1 MLDDNPDVYAYW
13 WQCVMPYMKN
23 EQILSCPSE
32 TTRRVYSGGQS
43 DPRHDIDYTWNT
55 FLNTDPLAD
64 IKYPSACVNVVE
76 GTNNYAR
83 LYCPGCFPSSTNNY
97 VWAQTRHNGTSNVLF
112 VDGHVKNQQQTYGA
126 RTPGSIDFHFHETFH
141 P

>member
-55 FLNTDPLAD
+55 FLNTDSLAD

-83 LYCPGCFPSSTNNY
+83 L
-97 VWAQTRHNGTSNVLF
+97 
-112 VDGHVKNQQQTYGA
+112 
-126 RTPGSIDFHFHETFH
+126 
-141 P
+141 